1 MPKKVINLR
10 RNRKTADPTPVYF
23 RIQSK
28 IQKEI
33 ESGRL
38 PTDAQIPPE
47 RRLAE
52 KYRVSIGTVKKA
64 LLNLVNQGFLYR
76 VQGRGT
82 FVAGTTIRRENL
94 RYYRLMGDFDQ
105 EEADLAMKFVE
116 LRRVKGTDAVC
127 QNLVLPRDQYLFELK
142 RLFLSGGRPIIYTVS
157 YLPENLFPGLDQFPQ
172 AKFEKI
178 TLYSA
183 LEKDYGI
190 PTICNQELISLVSA
204 DEKVAGMLCIPRATP
219 LILIRMLALTYRD
232 MPYEYRWSYCLTES
246 RGFLREY

>member
-1 MPKKVINLR
+1 MPKKVLYLR
-10 RNRKTADPTPVYF
+10 RTRTAANPTPVYF

-28 IQKEI
+28 IQREI

-76 VQGRGT
+76 VQGKGT

-94 RYYRLMGDFDQ
+94 RYYRLLGDFDQ
-105 EEADLAMKFVE
+105 EEADLTMKFVA
-116 LRRVKGTDAVC
+116 LRRVSGTEPVC
-127 QNLVLPRDQYLFELK
+127 RNLSLSSEQRLFELK
-142 RLFLSGGRPIIYTVS
+142 RQFFSQGRPIIYTVS
-157 YLPENLFPGLDQFPQ
+157 YLPEHLFPGLDQYSQ

-183 LEKDYGI
+183 LEKDYGM
-190 PTICNQELISLVSA
+190 PTIYNQELISLVLA
-204 DEKVAGMLCIPRATP
+204 NEEVAGMLCVPKGTP
-219 LILIRMLALTYRD
+219 LILIRMLAFTYRD